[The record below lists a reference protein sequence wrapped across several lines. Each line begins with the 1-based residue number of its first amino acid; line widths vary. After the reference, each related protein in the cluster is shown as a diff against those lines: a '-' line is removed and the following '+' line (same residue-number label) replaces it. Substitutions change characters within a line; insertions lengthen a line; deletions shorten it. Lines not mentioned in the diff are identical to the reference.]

1 MKKRQEIIN
10 QIIFVLLL
18 IFIILLLWGYG
29 AGWLGASADVSTGG
43 QEDNFVAGVING
55 IKKLQNLPI
64 FAEERELPYAI

>member
-29 AGWLGASADVSTGG
+29 AGWLGASADVSTNGRE
-43 QEDNFVAGVING
+43 QNFMTDVVNG
-55 IKKLQNLPI
+55 IRKLRNLPI
-64 FAEERELPYAI
+64 FIEERELPYVI